1 MEREKQDYSRK
12 VKIEKLLTNG
22 VIQEEIQDIQDSYAR
37 QEFMQAFGVLHQI
50 LRENDKHRLGADG
63 GSEGMSRSR
72 MGEIFNVIPFLG
84 ERGTGKTSTMLSF
97 AHMLRCFPLN
107 QQESASLLAEEETGL
122 RECWRNQKF
131 VVLDYIDAGILKN
144 NEDIMSI
151 ILARMLKYVKNIAD
165 KGGYSG
171 GIQAVRQEELRQ
183 LYQSFN
189 LVYGDLLN
197 LTQEEQRP
205 EEESALRRLQN
216 LNSSHSLSEA
226 FRKLVQLFLA
236 FLKHN
241 DEDPSEYYL
250 VISLDDIDLFE
261 TTACV
266 HGRKKDA
273 YTILGQIYEY
283 LQTRNVIVL
292 VTFDET
298 RLVYACTEHIEK
310 AFCSIGGRECMSQA
324 IQYIQKVI
332 LPKYKIYMP
341 SLGYADYSEKRR
353 LSIDLSEYADLE
365 EAFFP
370 IEQLGAQQEITLEPK
385 ELILKYLANIYGCY
399 FDSEGK
405 KQHFFEERNLR
416 KIKNLLLALL
426 VEKGKPYEKVDENLQ
441 EQRYMHLLSYI
452 YNQFISEK
460 LANSGEITL
469 FREWLSMPVG
479 RRSKE
484 ILGYIRSGRSKLDGK
499 SPHHYGRERD
509 EGTYSYGEL
518 AHNLYHSSRCGIF
531 SKEMVHCILASYS
544 LVLPRL
550 YGRCCSEDPDTASK
564 AFESLRS
571 VLGTSISGRW
581 SNEILYTTFMGDK
594 DMVTDRANSAPI
606 GSVSTREC
614 NRALRIPISDEWYR
628 AINCILF
635 HGEDL
640 DGKSKENFRDFIQS
654 TELLCMFF
662 TNVRETEREEQNEWK
677 RADYGF
683 SFESAGGESEKPT
696 QEILLNKQESVSK
709 VFPQTKYLEPQ
720 AKYACFNILNFVVN
734 SFTWDEFFETLHNS
748 LLDALLQCGPHVLE
762 DFRYM
767 DQLPMNNF
775 NVDRRELLRK
785 IKTHSLEARFR
796 RWANTYGRCAIPFQ
810 HFDMTYNILKRQRDA
825 IDHGLPG
832 QANVSEFYACCVK
845 VYENIAS
852 ALEKQDEFFHEPL
865 VTMFN
870 FKDAFEKNPFIV
882 EFKRCEKK
890 PVFRALFMALANVL
904 VVEESSARRDF
915 LISQF

>member
-1 MEREKQDYSRK
+1 MEQEKQDYSRK

-22 VIQEEIQDIQDSYAR
+22 VIQEEIQDIQNSYAR

-63 GSEGMSRSR
+63 GSEGTSRSR

-341 SLGYADYSEKRR
+341 SLGYADY
-353 LSIDLSEYADLE
+353 
-365 EAFFP
+365 
-370 IEQLGAQQEITLEPK
+370 
-385 ELILKYLANIYGCY
+385 
-399 FDSEGK
+399 
-405 KQHFFEERNLR
+405 
-416 KIKNLLLALL
+416 
-426 VEKGKPYEKVDENLQ
+426 
-441 EQRYMHLLSYI
+441 
-452 YNQFISEK
+452 
-460 LANSGEITL
+460 
-469 FREWLSMPVG
+469 
-479 RRSKE
+479 
-484 ILGYIRSGRSKLDGK
+484 
-499 SPHHYGRERD
+499 
-509 EGTYSYGEL
+509 
-518 AHNLYHSSRCGIF
+518 
-531 SKEMVHCILASYS
+531 
-544 LVLPRL
+544 
-550 YGRCCSEDPDTASK
+550 
-564 AFESLRS
+564 
-571 VLGTSISGRW
+571 
-581 SNEILYTTFMGDK
+581 
-594 DMVTDRANSAPI
+594 
-606 GSVSTREC
+606 
-614 NRALRIPISDEWYR
+614 
-628 AINCILF
+628 
-635 HGEDL
+635 
-640 DGKSKENFRDFIQS
+640 
-654 TELLCMFF
+654 
-662 TNVRETEREEQNEWK
+662 
-677 RADYGF
+677 
-683 SFESAGGESEKPT
+683 
-696 QEILLNKQESVSK
+696 
-709 VFPQTKYLEPQ
+709 
-720 AKYACFNILNFVVN
+720 
-734 SFTWDEFFETLHNS
+734 
-748 LLDALLQCGPHVLE
+748 
-762 DFRYM
+762 
-767 DQLPMNNF
+767 
-775 NVDRRELLRK
+775 
-785 IKTHSLEARFR
+785 
-796 RWANTYGRCAIPFQ
+796 
-810 HFDMTYNILKRQRDA
+810 
-825 IDHGLPG
+825 
-832 QANVSEFYACCVK
+832 
-845 VYENIAS
+845 
-852 ALEKQDEFFHEPL
+852 
-865 VTMFN
+865 
-870 FKDAFEKNPFIV
+870 
-882 EFKRCEKK
+882 
-890 PVFRALFMALANVL
+890 
-904 VVEESSARRDF
+904 
-915 LISQF
+915 